1 MSLNYNPLFANE
13 NPHLT
18 LSNDAD
24 PDFHFYGDLNFSC
37 DYLNEEQLNKLVQ
50 NELHFSDQFSI

>member
-1 MSLNYNPLFANE
+1 MSLNYNPLFTNE

-24 PDFHFYGDLNFSC
+24 PDFHLYGHLNFSC

-50 NELHFSDQFSI
+50 NELHFSPFEYT